1 MSTKELHQT
10 GIVITRPSHQIAEIK
25 ALVNEH
31 QGHPIEF
38 PLLEIKS
45 KSQNETFQNIVLKLD
60 DYDWAIFISSNA
72 VQFGMPVVKQAFHT
86 LPKLTQFA
94 AIGPSTQK
102 ALKLFDVNHVLIPD
116 ENFDS
121 EGLLATKEMNDIKNK
136 KIVIFRGEGG
146 RETLA
151 ETLRARGAEVTYAEC
166 YTRTFP
172 QTNLDLLKAF
182 SEKIHISAVLI
193 TSSEACK
200 EFVRLSRLKDMNF
213 LKDVLFIVNHPRM
226 VNVLERESF
235 MTFASDEPSDQS
247 MMKKLLETIDH

>member
-1 MSTKELHQT
+1 MNKKKLHQT
-10 GIVITRPSHQIAEIK
+10 GVVITRPSHQTAEIK

-45 KSQNETFQNIVLKLD
+45 KSQNRIFQDIVLRLENF
-60 DYDWAIFISSNA
+60 DWAIFISSNA
-72 VQFGMPVVKQAFHT
+72 VQFGMPAIRNVFHT
-86 LPKLTQFA
+86 LPKSIQFA

-102 ALKLFDVNHVLIPD
+102 ALKLFDVDHVLIPN

-121 EGLLATKEMNDIKNK
+121 EGLLATVEMNDIKHK

-151 ETLRARGAEVTYAEC
+151 ETLRIRGAEVTYAEC
-166 YTRTFP
+166 YERTFP
-172 QTNLDLLKAF
+172 QINLDLLKAF
-182 SEKIHISAVLI
+182 SDKMHISAILI

-200 EFVRLSRLKDMNF
+200 EFIRLSRLKDMNF
-213 LKDVLFIVNHPRM
+213 LQDVLFIVNHPRM

-247 MMKKLLETIDH
+247 MMKKLLETIDQ

>member
-1 MSTKELHQT
+1 MSKKELHQT
-10 GIVITRPSHQIAEIK
+10 GVVITRPSHQTSEIK
-25 ALVNEH
+25 SLVNEH

-38 PLLEIKS
+38 PLLEIQS
-45 KSQNETFQNIVLKLD
+45 KSQNETFQHTVLKLE
-60 DYDWAIFISSNA
+60 DYDWALFISSNA
-72 VQFGMPVVKQAFHT
+72 VQFGMPAVKHAFHT
-86 LPKLTQFA
+86 LPESIKFA

-102 ALKLFDVNHVLIPD
+102 ALKLFDVQDVLIPE

-121 EGLLATKEMNDIKNK
+121 EGLLATSEMNDIQNK

-166 YTRTFP
+166 YVRTFP

-182 SEKIHISAVLI
+182 SEKIHISAILI

-200 EFVRLSRLKDMNF
+200 EFVRLSRQKNMDF
-213 LKDVLFIVNHPRM
+213 LKDILFIVNHPRM

-235 MTFASDEPSDQS
+235 MTFSSDEPSDQS

>member
-1 MSTKELHQT
+1 MSKKELHQT
-10 GIVITRPSHQIAEIK
+10 GVVITRPSHQTSEIK
-25 ALVNEH
+25 SLVNEH

-38 PLLEIKS
+38 PLLEIQS
-45 KSQNETFQNIVLKLD
+45 KSQNETFQHTVLKLE

-72 VQFGMPVVKQAFHT
+72 VQFGMPAVKHAFHT
-86 LPKLTQFA
+86 LPESIKFA

-102 ALKLFDVNHVLIPD
+102 ALKLFDVHDVLIPE

-121 EGLLATKEMNDIKNK
+121 EGLLATSEMNDIQNK

-166 YTRTFP
+166 YVRSFP

-182 SEKIHISAVLI
+182 SEKIHISAILI

-200 EFVRLSRLKDMNF
+200 EFVRLSRQKNMDF
-213 LKDVLFIVNHPRM
+213 LKDILFIVNHPRM

-235 MTFASDEPSDQS
+235 MTFSSDEPSDQS

>member
-1 MSTKELHQT
+1 MSKKELHQT
-10 GIVITRPSHQIAEIK
+10 GVVITRPSHQTSEIK
-25 ALVNEH
+25 SLVNEH

-38 PLLEIKS
+38 PLLEIQS
-45 KSQNETFQNIVLKLD
+45 KSQNETFQHTVLKLE

-72 VQFGMPVVKQAFHT
+72 VQFGMPAVKHAFHT
-86 LPKLTQFA
+86 LPESIKFA

-102 ALKLFDVNHVLIPD
+102 ALKLFDVQDVLIPE

-121 EGLLATKEMNDIKNK
+121 EGLLATSEMNDIQNK

-166 YTRTFP
+166 YVRTFP

-182 SEKIHISAVLI
+182 SEKIHISAILI

-200 EFVRLSRLKDMNF
+200 EFVRLSRQKNMDF
-213 LKDVLFIVNHPRM
+213 LKDILFIVNHPRM

-235 MTFASDEPSDQS
+235 MTFSSDEPSDQS

>member
-1 MSTKELHQT
+1 MSKKELHQT
-10 GIVITRPSHQIAEIK
+10 GVVITRPSHQTSEIK
-25 ALVNEH
+25 TLVNEH
-31 QGHPIEF
+31 HGHSIEF
-38 PLLEIKS
+38 PLLEIQS
-45 KSQNETFQNIVLKLD
+45 KNLNERFQNIVLKLD

-72 VQFGMPVVKQAFHT
+72 VQFGMPSVKNVFNA
-86 LPKLTQFA
+86 LPTSIKLA

-102 ALKLFDVNHVLIPD
+102 ALQLFDVHDVLIPN

-121 EGLLATKEMNDIKNK
+121 EGLLATAEMNNIQNK

-151 ETLRARGAEVTYAEC
+151 ETLRVRGAEVTYAEC

-172 QTNLDLLKAF
+172 QNSLDLLKAF
-182 SEKIHISAVLI
+182 SEKIHISAILI

-200 EFVRLSRLKDMNF
+200 EFVRLSRLKNAAF

-226 VNVLERESF
+226 VNLLERESF

>member
-1 MSTKELHQT
+1 MSKKELHQT
-10 GIVITRPSHQIAEIK
+10 GVVITRPSHQTSEIK
-25 ALVNEH
+25 SLVNEH

-38 PLLEIKS
+38 PLLEIQS
-45 KSQNETFQNIVLKLD
+45 KSQNETFQHTVLKLE

-72 VQFGMPVVKQAFHT
+72 VQFGMPAVKHAFHT
-86 LPKLTQFA
+86 LPKCIKFA

-102 ALKLFDVNHVLIPD
+102 ALKLFDVHDVLIPE

-121 EGLLATKEMNDIKNK
+121 EGLLATSEMNDIQNK

-166 YTRTFP
+166 YVRSFP

-182 SEKIHISAVLI
+182 SEKIHISAILI

-200 EFVRLSRLKDMNF
+200 EFVHLSRQKNMDF
-213 LKDVLFIVNHPRM
+213 LKDILFIVNHPRM

-235 MTFASDEPSDQS
+235 MTFSSDEPSDQS